1 MKDLKSELFSNHAMS
16 IGEILATMFG
26 EERFQ
31 KPDAAHGAATGASIN
46 REKQKKARLS

>member
-1 MKDLKSELFSNHAMS
+1 MKDTKSELFSNQAKS

-31 KPDAAHGAATGASIN
+31 KPDAAHDAATGASIN
-46 REKQKKARLS
+46 REQQKKARLS